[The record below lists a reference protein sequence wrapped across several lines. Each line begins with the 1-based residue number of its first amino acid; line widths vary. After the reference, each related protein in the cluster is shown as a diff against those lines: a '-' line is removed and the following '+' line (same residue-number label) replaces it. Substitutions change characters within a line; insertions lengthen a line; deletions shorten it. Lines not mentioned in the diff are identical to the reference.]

1 MALSIGI
8 IGAGEMGVAIAHLAA
23 LNKCTVALY
32 DINDEVIRRAIERI
46 RTDLKKSVSDGIFS
60 AEDLQLA
67 LERIKKR
74 TQLADLDTCDIINEA
89 AMEDMRVKRDLF
101 KKLDTIA
108 HYTTRLVT
116 TTSSLSITAI
126 ASGTKKPERIAGMRF
141 FQPVLSRGLIEI
153 VRGMHTSDETI
164 EAVTSAAQKFGKQ
177 TIVSR
182 DTPGF
187 VVNRIQ
193 SQFFGEALRLLE
205 DDAAPAETIDRL
217 VCAQAGFAA
226 GPFRAIDEAGI
237 DAHFE
242 ESYALFERM
251 FTDPR
256 YAPHDIERQMSDG
269 GMKGKKTKKGFYE
282 Y

>member
-8 IGAGEMGVAIAHLAA
+8 IGAGEMGTAIAHLAA
-23 LNKCTVALY
+23 LGKCTVALY
-32 DINDEVIRRAIERI
+32 DINDEVIRRALEGI
-46 RTDLKKSVSDGIFS
+46 RFALKNSVNDTTFTKD
-60 AEDLQLA
+60 DLQLA

-74 TQLADLDTCDIINEA
+74 TQLADLDTCDIIIEA
-89 AMEDMRVKRDLF
+89 AMEDIRVKKDLF
-101 KKLDTIA
+101 KKLDTIT
-108 HYTTRLVT
+108 HYTTRLVS

-126 ASGTKKPERIAGMRF
+126 ASATKKPERVAGMRF
-141 FQPVLSRGLIEI
+141 FRPILSRPLIEI
-153 VRGMHTSDETI
+153 VRGATTSDETV
-164 EAVTSAAQKFGKQ
+164 EAIRAAAGKLGRE

-205 DDAAPAETIDRL
+205 DDAAPAAVIDRIVQL
-217 VCAQAGFAA
+217 QGGFDS
-226 GPFRAIDEAGI
+226 GPFRRIDEMGV
-237 DAHFE
+237 DTHFE

-251 FTDPR
+251 FTDSR
-256 YAPHDIERQMSDG
+256 YRPHDIERQMSDAG
-269 GMKGKKTKKGFYE
+269 ARGKKSKQGFYS

>member
-1 MALSIGI
+1 MAISIGI
-8 IGAGEMGVAIAHLAA
+8 IGAGDMGIAIAHLAA

-32 DINDEVIRRAIERI
+32 DINDEVIRRALEGI
-46 RTDLKKSVSDGIFS
+46 RVSLAHTVNDTTFTKD
-60 AEDLQLA
+60 DLQLA

-74 TQLADLDTCDIINEA
+74 TQLADLDTCDIIIEA
-89 AMEDMRVKRDLF
+89 AMEDLRVKKDLF
-101 KKLDTIA
+101 KKLDTIT

-126 ASGTKKPERIAGMRF
+126 ASATKKPERVAGMRF
-141 FQPVLSRGLIEI
+141 FEPVLSRDLIEI
-153 VRGMHTSDETI
+153 VTGINTSDETTD
-164 EAVTSAAQKFGKQ
+164 ALRAAAGKLGKR

-205 DDAAPAETIDRL
+205 SGAASAAAIDRIVQL
-217 VCAQAGFAA
+217 QGGFES
-226 GPFRAIDEAGI
+226 GPFRQIDTMGV
-237 DAHFE
+237 DVHFE
-242 ESYALFERM
+242 ESYSLFERM

-256 YAPHDIERQMSDG
+256 YRPHDIERRMSDAG
-269 GMKGKKTKKGFYE
+269 HRGKKTKKGFYN

>member
-8 IGAGEMGVAIAHLAA
+8 IGAGDMGVAIAHLAA

-32 DINDEVIRRAIERI
+32 DINDEVIRRAIEGI
-46 RTDLKKSVSDGIFS
+46 RSALKNAVNDTTFTK
-60 AEDLQLA
+60 EDLALA

-74 TQLADLDTCDIINEA
+74 TQLADLDTCDIIIEA
-89 AMEDMRVKRDLF
+89 AMEDLRVKKDLF
-101 KKLDTIA
+101 KKLDTIT

-126 ASGTKKPERIAGMRF
+126 ASATKKPERVAGMRF
-141 FQPVLSRGLIEI
+141 FQPVLTRGLIEI
-153 VRGMHTSDETI
+153 VKGVNTSDETI
-164 EAVTSAAQKFGKQ
+164 DAIRAAAGKLGKQ
-177 TIVSR
+177 TIVAR

-193 SQFFGEALRLLE
+193 SQFYGEALRRL
-205 DDAAPAETIDRL
+205 DDGSATAAVIDSIVTR
-217 VCAQAGFAA
+217 QGGFAS
-226 GPFRAIDEAGI
+226 GPFRQIDEMGV
-237 DAHFE
+237 DTHFE

-251 FTDPR
+251 FTDSR
-256 YAPHDIERQMSDG
+256 YRPDDTERQMSDAG
-269 GMKGKKTKKGFYE
+269 RRGKKSKKGFYE